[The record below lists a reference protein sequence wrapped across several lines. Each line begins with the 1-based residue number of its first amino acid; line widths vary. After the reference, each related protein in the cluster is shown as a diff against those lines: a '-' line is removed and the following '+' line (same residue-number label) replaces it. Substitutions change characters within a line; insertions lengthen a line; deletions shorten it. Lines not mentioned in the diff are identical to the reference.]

1 MVNENSF
8 ETERISVM
16 DGSKQVLVKTMLFQL
31 REHVLPQDG
40 AMLSFVNELRS
51 YLLVLSIDVSFVLN
65 IFLER

>member
-1 MVNENSF
+1 
-8 ETERISVM
+8 M